1 MVLFFRFEAV
11 FMPKTASEVRC
22 LDFNPIK
29 RFLTI
34 RRVPNFNCFGLKMFP
49 GSKESILHFIV
60 NRAQLRAG
68 YIYAEMSKTP
78 FVF

>member
-1 MVLFFRFEAV
+1 MVLFFRFGAV
-11 FMPKTASEVRC
+11 FMPKSSSEFRC
-22 LDFNPIK
+22 PDFKPING
-29 RFLTI
+29 FNTI
-34 RRVPNFNCFGLKMFP
+34 RRGPNCKFFGLKMFP
-49 GSKESILHFIV
+49 GSKEFILHFIV